1 MVLPVWGR
9 RRPTLGMKAAPK
21 ATLIRTRG
29 KRPGRPVS
37 RRALGVGTGLVALFL
52 PLAALVPVYG
62 PAFDWMRNAVAESAA
77 PLATN
82 TWLVTY
88 SEFDSNAVPPRASTR
103 LGRAVPSHVIL
114 ARDAVLQLPQAPLEL
129 RKLINEVAAEV
140 KIPRALLHAV
150 IATES
155 RYNSGAVSPRGAIGL
170 MQLMPET
177 ALRFGAPDPYDPRDN
192 VIAGA
197 RYLKFL
203 LKLFGNDVELVLA
216 AYNAGHGAV
225 MRAGNRIPQYPET
238 MAYVPKVMAYM
249 RCASSAACRR
259 T

>member
-1 MVLPVWGR
+1 
-9 RRPTLGMKAAPK
+9 MKAAPK

-37 RRALGVGTGLVALFL
+37 RRALGVGAGLVALFL
-52 PLAALVPVYG
+52 PLAGLTPVYG
-62 PAFDWMRNAVAESAA
+62 PALGWMRNAVAEFAA
-77 PLATN
+77 AFEAD
-82 TWLVTY
+82 TWIVTY
-88 SEFDSNAVPPRASTR
+88 SEFDTSAVPPKTSTR
-103 LGRAVPSHVIL
+103 AGRAVPSPVIL
-114 ARDAVLQLPQAPLEL
+114 ARDAVLQLPQASLEM
-129 RKLINEVAAEV
+129 RRLINEVAAEV

-155 RYNSGAVSPRGAIGL
+155 RYNSDAVSPRGAIGL

-192 VIAGA
+192 LIAGA

-249 RCASSAACRR
+249 RCANNAACRR

>member
-1 MVLPVWGR
+1 
-9 RRPTLGMKAAPK
+9 MKAAKK

-37 RRALGVGTGLVALFL
+37 RRTLGVGAGLMALLL
-52 PLAALVPVYG
+52 PLAGLTPVYG
-62 PAFDWMRNAVAESAA
+62 PAFGWMGDAVAESAV
-77 PLATN
+77 PLETN

-88 SEFDSNAVPPRASTR
+88 SEFDASAGLPRASTR
-103 LGRAVPSHVIL
+103 PARAVPSPVIL
-114 ARDAVLQLPQAPLEL
+114 GRDAVLQLPQAPLEL
-129 RKLINEVAAEV
+129 RRLINEVAAEV

-155 RYNSGAVSPRGAIGL
+155 RYNSDAVSPRGAIGL

-192 VIAGA
+192 LIAGA

-203 LKLFGNDVELVLA
+203 LKLFDNDVELVLA

-238 MAYVPKVMAYM
+238 MAYVPKVLAYM
-249 RCASSAACRR
+249 RCASNAACRR

>member
-1 MVLPVWGR
+1 
-9 RRPTLGMKAAPK
+9 MKAALKP
-21 ATLIRTRG
+21 TLIRTRG

-37 RRALGVGTGLVALFL
+37 RRALGIGTGLAALLL
-52 PLAALVPVYG
+52 PLAALAPVCG
-62 PAFDWMRNAVAESAA
+62 QALDWMRKDPAKSAA
-77 PLATN
+77 PLETS

-88 SEFDSNAVPPRASTR
+88 TEFDSKAVAPRGSTR
-103 LGRAVPSHVIL
+103 PRRVAPSPVVL
-114 ARDAVLQLPQAPLEL
+114 ARDAVLQLPQAPVEL

-140 KIPRALLHAV
+140 RIPRALLHAV

-155 RYNSGAVSPRGAIGL
+155 RYKSDAVSPRGAVGL
-170 MQLMPET
+170 MQLMPAT

-203 LKLFGNDVELVLA
+203 LKLFSNDVELVLA

-249 RCASSAACRR
+249 RCASNAACRR

>member
-1 MVLPVWGR
+1 
-9 RRPTLGMKAAPK
+9 MKAAPK
-21 ATLIRTRG
+21 STLIRNRG

-37 RRALGVGTGLVALFL
+37 RRGLGVGTGLVALFL
-52 PLAALVPVYG
+52 PLAGLTAVYG
-62 PAFDWMRNAVAESAA
+62 PASGWLRNAAAGSAA
-77 PLATN
+77 PLETG

-88 SEFDSNAVPPRASTR
+88 SEFDASTAGPPRASTR
-103 LGRAVPSHVIL
+103 PGRAVASPVIL

-155 RYNSGAVSPRGAIGL
+155 RYNSDAVSPRGAIGL

-238 MAYVPKVMAYM
+238 MAYVPKVLAYM
-249 RCASSAACRR
+249 RCASNAACRR